1 MLTIENPQR
10 FYKFLEIQKE
20 NKTRFLLL
28 SMLLFGS
35 IGAITWAIRGT
46 AGWGGVDGTVVP
58 GMMWGLLWYY
68 LSRRMGLDARGIVFW
83 LGFGIALGGE
93 LGYGQ
98 YVSWMQGI
106 FYVADKTIAVNTLN
120 GYLWMAV
127 CGIGWAAPGGIL
139 LGWAL
144 NKNISS
150 RQWIMRFFMLM
161 LLLIFLF
168 AWPVIDW
175 VSLRIVDIWP
185 SLIFPNAD
193 LGIYS
198 SELGRHLQRT
208 IYTNTQ
214 NFLLLF
220 WWLSSL
226 LLSAFQKDK
235 ITLTAGLILGAGF
248 GIGFMQSAIWTLG
261 YGFAPQYIDW
271 WKIWELN
278 AGFNLGILY
287 ALVFFWSVKQTA
299 KADIS
304 ETKKIREKMRTEKE
318 EKRISYISAITGA
331 LFIFFM
337 GFEYFF
343 WPAIFLSVLFILVM
357 FVSTISQKQDG
368 FNFIREKRLDILLIY
383 SIYILIFLML
393 HGVSETAGIY
403 LGLYQHKEV
412 AQYSWPIERIILVL
426 PFMLILFT
434 IVIKKLWQIIIQTKK
449 ITNDEINILQLSNR
463 MIELMAAMGFVGA
476 LSIWP
481 SKISI
486 FYSFFLLL
494 ALFAFNRINM
504 FFGKYK
510 V

>member
-10 FYKFLEIQKE
+10 FHRFLEIQKE
-20 NKTRFLLL
+20 NKTRLLLL

-35 IGAITWAIRGT
+35 MGAITWAIRGT

-68 LSRRMGLDARGIVFW
+68 LSCRMGLDARGIVFW

-98 YVSWMQGI
+98 YVSWMQGV
-106 FYVADKTIAVNTLN
+106 FYVADKTISVDPLN
-120 GYLWMAV
+120 GYLWMAI

-144 NKNISS
+144 NNNISS

-175 VSLRIVDIWP
+175 VAAKIVSFWP
-185 SLIFPNAD
+185 ALIFPNAN
-193 LGIYS
+193 LGIYD

-208 IYTNTQ
+208 VYTNTQ
-214 NFLLLF
+214 NFLVLL
-220 WWLSSL
+220 WWLFSL

-235 ITLTAGLILGAGF
+235 NTLTSGLVLGVGF
-248 GIGFMQSAIWTLG
+248 GIGFMQSAVWTLG
-261 YGFAPQYIDW
+261 YVFAPQYIDW
-271 WKIWELN
+271 WKMWEIN

-287 ALVFFWSVKQTA
+287 ALIFFWSVKRTA
-299 KADIS
+299 KIVK
-304 ETKKIREKMRTEKE
+304 EKIRTEKE

-343 WPAIFLSVLFILVM
+343 WPAILLSVLFILVM
-357 FVSTISQKQDG
+357 FISTIPQNKQDG
-368 FNFIREKRLDILLIY
+368 FNFIREKRLDILLVF
-383 SIYILIFLML
+383 SIFILIFLML
-393 HGVSETAGIY
+393 HGVSETAGIF

-434 IVIKKLWQIIIQTKK
+434 IVLKKIRQIIVQSK
-449 ITNDEINILQLSNR
+449 NNEINTLQLNNR
-463 MIELMAAMGFVGA
+463 MVELMAAMGSVGA

-481 SKISI
+481 SKIGVL
-486 FYSFFLLL
+486 YSFFLLL
-494 ALFAFNRINM
+494 ALFAFSRINI
-504 FFGKYK
+504 FFEKQK
-510 V
+510 I